1 MRSNHIFQHHFLG
14 WMYKLL
20 LLTLEINIGN
30 NQQIVAF
37 QIENFWELDVEQ
49 F

>member
-1 MRSNHIFQHHFLG
+1 
-14 WMYKLL
+14 MYKLL